1 MEGALITTKINM
13 LAIDLAK
20 GSFQVCAV
28 AADGAC
34 VDAPC
39 LASDIFG
46 LSAGVFDRTCVRP
59 LSVAFHDATGRYA
72 VRKAGFTSVQR
83 AASARA
89 PGLNLP
95 P

>member
-1 MEGALITTKINM
+1 MYSSFTEQM
-13 LAIDLAK
+13 LAAAAQVLA
-20 GSFQVCAV
+20 FFATLPPCVV
-28 AADGAC
+28 AMEACGGAHFWAREL
-34 VDAPC
+34 VKLGHDVSQ
-39 LASDIFG
+39 ASERG
-46 LSAGVFDRTCVRP
+46 L
-59 LSVAFHDATGRYA
+59 HDATGRYA